1 MHQSDV
7 NAVFLVQMFG
17 KMLSRIDAAMLAT
30 RASEGKHQVG
40 EAALEI
46 TLHMMICQPIDALQ
60 EGEYLPVF
68 LKETYYRLIQTRQL
82 LVCLV
87 TAGVVSASTVEDIS
101 SAVAALVL
109 RNPALERER
118 EDANTQRFYDFTIY
132 DFTIFWLARQLGI

>member
-1 MHQSDV
+1 
-7 NAVFLVQMFG
+7 
-17 KMLSRIDAAMLAT
+17 MLSRIDAAMLTA
-30 RASEGKHQVG
+30 RASESEHQVG

-68 LKETYYRLIQTRQL
+68 LKETDYRLVQTRQL

-87 TAGVVSASTVEDIS
+87 TAGVVSASAVEDIS

-109 RNPALERER
+109 RNPALEREG

-132 DFTIFWLARQLGI
+132 DFTIFGLARQLGI

>member
-30 RASEGKHQVG
+30 RASESEHQVG

-60 EGEYLPVF
+60 EREYLPVF

-82 LVCLV
+82 LVCLI
-87 TAGVVSASTVEDIS
+87 TAWVVSASAVEDIS

-109 RNPALERER
+109 RNPALE
-118 EDANTQRFYDFTIY
+118 
-132 DFTIFWLARQLGI
+132 